1 MYFGMTLPVRTE
13 GFLQSICKTVLLLDL
28 DFSTFAWS
36 GSSSKAIADKGKTS
50 SAMFLANFIMTFDP
64 MLLSYWPESLF

>member
-1 MYFGMTLPVRTE
+1 MYFEMALPVRTE

-28 DFSTFAWS
+28 GFSTFAWS
-36 GSSSKAIADKGKTS
+36 GSSNKAIADKGKTT
-50 SAMFLANFIMTFDP
+50 SAVLLANFIMTFDP